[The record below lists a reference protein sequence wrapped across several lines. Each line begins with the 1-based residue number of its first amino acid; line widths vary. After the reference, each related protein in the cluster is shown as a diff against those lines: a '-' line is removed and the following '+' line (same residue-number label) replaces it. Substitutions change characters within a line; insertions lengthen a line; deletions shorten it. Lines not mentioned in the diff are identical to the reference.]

1 MSYAENYA
9 GRFDRQITFLK
20 NRVLFDL
27 RTAKTEAKEDKI
39 PFDRAVAMNECL
51 DKALS
56 NLYPITVVSSRYG
69 GCYEGGSYLA
79 FNLEAD
85 SLPEDYNGDDTDC
98 SFFFGEAERKSWPIG
113 RGSDPTTAVADLKA
127 RLKDNFL
134 TSQLANGE
142 KVIDPSFK
150 IQEVNKLITEK
161 QTAYMYLRANRNMC
175 VRGGAAPVDTVHRV
189 GVLAIKALNITAP
202 IITGSWESSRKG
214 VKGLAI
220 SVSLC
225 HQSDN
230 FCSIIG
236 VKKAL
241 DKLANSDP
249 MGNRTIYIMTEGKT
263 EAEIEQMTS
272 ITELVKQFGIY
283 KKNTHLVEVLANP
296 ANQKCLNNVVKFLTK
311 KFNQPEGAAVAAA
324 SPA

>member
-1 MSYAENYA
+1 MSYEENYA

-27 RTAKTEAKEDKI
+27 RTAKNEAKEAKI
-39 PFDRAVAMNECL
+39 PFNRAEAMGHGIDHAL
-51 DKALS
+51 DG
-56 NLYPITVVSSRYG
+56 LYPVTVVSSRYG

-79 FNLEAD
+79 FNLDAD

-98 SFFFGEAERKSWPIG
+98 SFFFAEADRKGWPIG
-113 RGSDPTTAVADLKA
+113 RGADPTAAVADLKA

-175 VRGGAAPVDTVHRV
+175 VRGGSAPVDTVHRV
-189 GVLAIKALNITAP
+189 GVLAIQALNITAP

-214 VKGLAI
+214 VRGLAI

-225 HQSDN
+225 HQNDN
-230 FCSIIG
+230 FCSVIG

-249 MGNRTIYIMTEGKT
+249 LNNRTIYILTEGKT
-263 EAEIEQMTS
+263 EAEIEQMTLL
-272 ITELVKQFGIY
+272 TDLVKEFGIS
-283 KKNTHLVEVLANP
+283 KKNTRLVEILANP

-311 KFNQPEGAAVAAA
+311 KFNQPEVAAA
-324 SPA
+324 AATLV